1 MQIYV
6 QRPKQRKHSN
16 LALLAPLDNNH
27 SMIDSCN
34 IMPDVLILKNNR
46 ASDPGIKHKIDADN
60 NYNWVLHNN
69 VNFSREIRI
78 L

>member
-16 LALLAPLDNNH
+16 LALLAPLDNNQ

-34 IMPDVLILKNNR
+34 IMADVLILKNNR

-69 VNFSREIRI
+69 VNFSREIQI
-78 L
+78 V